1 MSWFRVDADLVDHP
15 KVFRLAELL
24 NEPSAG
30 WYYVR
35 LLAWTSRYAARGRP
49 RDGARTAIE
58 HACGWRGEPGALLA
72 AFIQV
77 GLVDE
82 LAGQADGA
90 TLEVHDWW
98 EIQRQ
103 YVVKAEKDAER
114 KRNERSRR
122 AAVTRNGAVTSRG
135 QSTDSHA
142 DSPPDVTRDGARTI
156 RDETKRYETGKEDPR
171 VAEATPPAPGDLFES
186 VPPQPTPARPP
197 LKSKPPKPP
206 KPEKPTDPRH
216 APTVKAVTDAF
227 AKIRGAPYPFSAR
240 DAGAVKSLLTALGSP
255 EAVEVAW
262 TRALAHTGWP
272 DVATLPQLVQHLPH
286 FVGSAAPTAAV
297 DLRKPQPPG
306 KFTVTRDVEDF

>member
-82 LAGQADGA
+82 LEGQADGA

-135 QSTDSHA
+135 QSTDGHA

-156 RDETKRYETGKEDPR
+156 RDETIRDETGKEALR
-171 VAEATPPAPGDLFES
+171 VADATPLAEGDLFES
-186 VPPQPTPARPP
+186 VPPQPTPAPAP

-206 KPEKPTDPRH
+206 RPEKATDPRH
-216 APTVKAVTDAF
+216 KPLLEALVVIF
-227 AKIRGAPYPFSAR
+227 GEIRG
-240 DAGAVKSLLTALGSP
+240 
-255 EAVEVAW
+255 
-262 TRALAHTGWP
+262 
-272 DVATLPQLVQHLPH
+272 
-286 FVGSAAPTAAV
+286 
-297 DLRKPQPPG
+297 QPPG
-306 KFTVTRDVEDF
+306 AVNGAWARGVADLLGLADPFEVVRRWRLALVSRYPTVVTPLELARHWDHWSGDKPAPEASGRGLDPNQGIIRHS

>member
-24 NEPSAG
+24 NDPLSG

-72 AFIQV
+72 AFVQV

-82 LAGQADGA
+82 LEGQEDGA

-122 AAVTRNGAVTSRG
+122 AAVTRSGAVTSRG
-135 QSTDSHA
+135 QSTDGHA
-142 DSPPDVTRDGARTI
+142 DSPPDVTRDGARTR
-156 RDETKRYETGKEDPR
+156 RDETRRDETVKSLAG
-171 VAEATPPAPGDLFES
+171 EAPAASGELFES
-186 VPPQPTPARPP
+186 VPPQVSSTSTSPP
-197 LKSKPPKPP
+197 PKSKPAKPP
-206 KPEKPTDPRH
+206 KLEKPTDPRH
-216 APTVKAVTDAF
+216 KPLLEAMVIIFGET
-227 AKIRGAPYPFSAR
+227 RGAPP
-240 DAGAVKSLLTALGSP
+240 GAVNGAWAKGVSDLL
-255 EAVEVAW
+255 
-262 TRALAHTGWP
+262 ALADPFEVVRRWRLALVSKYPTVVTPLELARHWDHWTGEVETEGRRIDP
-272 DVATLPQLVQHLPH
+272 NQ
-286 FVGSAAPTAAV
+286 GI
-297 DLRKPQPPG
+297 LR
-306 KFTVTRDVEDF
+306 